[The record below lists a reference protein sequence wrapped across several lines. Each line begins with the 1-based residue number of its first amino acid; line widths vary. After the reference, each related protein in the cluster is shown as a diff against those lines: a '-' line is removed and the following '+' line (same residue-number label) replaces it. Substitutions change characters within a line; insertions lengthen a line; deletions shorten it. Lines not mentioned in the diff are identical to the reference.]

1 MNHTDSQYSRLIQ
14 FLRQDLE
21 LSADSIAVAQRHHK
35 LDRGPLPMVLL
46 KYGLIDLDQL
56 DSIYDWLERT

>member
-21 LSADSIAVAQRHHK
+21 LSPDSIAVAQRHHK
-35 LDRGPLPMVLL
+35 RDRGPLPMVLL

-56 DSIYDWLERT
+56 DSIYDWLERG

>member
-1 MNHTDSQYSRLIQ
+1 MNHTDRQYSRLIQ

-21 LSADSIAVAQRHHK
+21 LSPDSIAVAQRHHK
-35 LDRGPLPMVLL
+35 LDRGPLPMILL